1 MSNPQRHASLVTI
14 AIRMKA
20 RQTLHINTNERCEQ
34 SLCCRP
40 RMHQE
45 RHDPMVIF
53 GMCLLFLAHH
63 KGIESHD
70 CSCQLSAYLIET
82 QGHLWLGSKQ
92 LCGYRRIRCERRAN
106 QLLQVWT
113 VCHHSIQRLRSRGSG
128 ASASFGVMC
137 RQMCRDVDPKPPWSR
152 CGSVCQQNVPP
163 KRCRP
168 K

>member
-1 MSNPQRHASLVTI
+1 MLKEQRQLRESCQSICPVLSC
-14 AIRMKA
+14 RMRHVA
-20 RQTLHINTNERCEQ
+20 Q
-34 SLCCRP
+34 SLLMFSKRSKKFSVVAWHFNTLVLG
-40 RMHQE
+40 R
-45 RHDPMVIF
+45 
-53 GMCLLFLAHH
+53 
-63 KGIESHD
+63 ESHD

-82 QGHLWLGSKQ
+82 QGHLWLGSTQ

-113 VCHHSIQRLRSRGSG
+113 VCHHSIQRLRSWGSG

-152 CGSVCQQNVPP
+152 CGSVCQQNVSP

>member
-1 MSNPQRHASLVTI
+1 LSNPQRHASLVTI
-14 AIRMKA
+14 AILMKA
-20 RQTLHINTNERCEQ
+20 RQTLHINTNERCGQ

-45 RHDPMVIF
+45 RHGPMVIF

-63 KGIESHD
+63 KGKESHD

-82 QGHLWLGSKQ
+82 QGHLWLGSTQ

-113 VCHHSIQRLRSRGSG
+113 VCDHSIQRLRSMKSLTLTPRKTQMGRDMSFKPYST
-128 ASASFGVMC
+128 ASLCLRHQKVVSQHAEC
-137 RQMCRDVDPKPPWSR
+137 KD
-152 CGSVCQQNVPP
+152 
-163 KRCRP
+163 
-168 K
+168 